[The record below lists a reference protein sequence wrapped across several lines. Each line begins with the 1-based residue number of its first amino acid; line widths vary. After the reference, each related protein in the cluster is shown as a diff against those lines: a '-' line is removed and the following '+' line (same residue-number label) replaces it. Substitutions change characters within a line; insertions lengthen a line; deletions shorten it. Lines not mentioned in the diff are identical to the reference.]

1 MSIATGNAV
10 AAIDCGS
17 NSFRLMIRLSDGSII
32 RKSVVCGLSR
42 GYGATGL
49 IAQDALERGRV
60 VLVEFAEMLK
70 THRIERVRVTA
81 TEAVRKATN
90 ASEFATLVT
99 QALGHDLEI
108 LTSGQ
113 EGALSFRGAIAGLG
127 IDEAHR
133 ASTRAASTFGV
144 GPFFEVGA
152 TDTPLDVRDDVYLTI
167 DIGGA
172 STELAAG
179 TADQQTPAVYSIPLG
194 GVVATELYL
203 PSDPPLPEDLS
214 NLFGVM
220 HSHIEDALRE
230 APSIAQAGHLVAVG
244 GTACVIGAVERGVD
258 WGTGDATS
266 GLVLTRD
273 EIESVFRMLAFD
285 TVEDRAQNPGL
296 PADRAEVVV
305 AGCVL
310 LLSVMRRFGFAD
322 VVISEHDLLDAL
334 VTELASEPTA

>member
-1 MSIATGNAV
+1 MNTTPDKAV

-17 NSFRLMIRLSDGSII
+17 NSFRLMIRQADGSAV

-49 IAQDALERGRV
+49 LAQDALDRAHA
-60 VLVEFAEMLK
+60 VLVDFAEVLK
-70 THRIERVRVTA
+70 TNDVALVRVTA
-81 TEAVRKATN
+81 TEAVRKASN
-90 ASEFATLVT
+90 ANQFAELVEQT
-99 QALGHDLEI
+99 FGQSLEI
-108 LTSGQ
+108 LTSSQ
-113 EGALSFRGAIAGLG
+113 EGALSFRGALAGLG
-127 IDEAHR
+127 IDAARR
-133 ASTRAASTFGV
+133 ASTRTASTFGV

-152 TDTPLDVRDDVYLTI
+152 VEAQLDVRDDVFLTI

-172 STELAAG
+172 STELAVG
-179 TADQQTPAVYSIPLG
+179 TADHQMPAVYSIPLG

-220 HSHIEDALRE
+220 HSHVEDALRDE
-230 APSIAQAGHLVAVG
+230 PSIALAGHLVAVG
-244 GTACVIGAVERGVD
+244 GTACVIGAVERGVA
-258 WGTGDATS
+258 WGTGEAIS

-273 EIESVFRMLAFD
+273 EIESVFRMLAFE

-310 LLSVMRRFGFAD
+310 LLSVMRRFGFSD

-334 VTELASEPTA
+334 VAELVAEHTA

>member
-1 MSIATGNAV
+1 MNTVSV

-17 NSFRLMIRLSDGSII
+17 NSFRVMIRCSDGAVV

-42 GYGATGL
+42 GYGATGFL
-49 IAQDALERGRV
+49 AQDALDRARA
-60 VLVEFAEMLK
+60 VLVQFAEMLN
-70 THRIERVRVTA
+70 THNVARVRVTA

-90 ASEFATLVT
+90 AHQFAELVEQTLG
-99 QALGHDLEI
+99 QDLEI
-108 LTSGQ
+108 LTSSQ
-113 EGALSFRGAIAGLG
+113 EGSLSFRGAIAGLG
-127 IDEAHR
+127 IDTVHR
-133 ASTRAASTFGV
+133 ASTRTASTFGV

-152 TDTPLDVRDDVYLTI
+152 TDEPLDVRDDVYLTL

-179 TADQQTPAVYSIPLG
+179 SAAEQSPVVFSIPLG

-258 WGTGDATS
+258 WGTGEATS

-285 TVEDRAQNPGL
+285 TVVDRAQNPGL

-334 VTELASEPTA
+334 VAELVVDRTA